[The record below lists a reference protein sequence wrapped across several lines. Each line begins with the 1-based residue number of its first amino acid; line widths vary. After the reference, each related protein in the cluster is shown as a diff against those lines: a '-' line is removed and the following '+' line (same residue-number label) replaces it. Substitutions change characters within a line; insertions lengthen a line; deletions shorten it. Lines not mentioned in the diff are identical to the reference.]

1 MLNNVVLVG
10 RVVEEPKLVKTEK
23 GIKVANIILAVQRP
37 FKNENNQYDT
47 DFIPLQTWS
56 GLAEVV
62 CEYVGKGSI
71 IGANCRLSTHNIEV
85 GDLIMRTV
93 DVVAEYISFIKLN
106 SRIVKNDKTEKSNN
120 VNVEINE
127 DVETKEKSNVESN
140 NLEMLEQEQ
149 TETVKSNKVNKKAKD
164 EIK

>member
-47 DFIPLQTWS
+47 DFIPLQTWA

-120 VNVEINE
+120 VNAEIND

-149 TETVKSNKVNKKAKD
+149 TETVNSNKVNKKAKD